1 MNLEQNLNELL
12 SDLNV
17 FYRKLQNYH
26 WNVTGQDFFQAH
38 SKLEEL
44 YNEINEQIDE
54 IAEHILILGEEP
66 LGTLKDY
73 LEKANI
79 TEAENKKIKSQEV
92 FQTILK
98 DYKKLLEKVT
108 EIKEIKYAWGSCSNK
123 KNITI
128 NLELI
133 KYSQKAIRYVILHEL
148 CHIKYMNH
156 SKEFWELVEKYMPK
170 YKEVQK
176 EFK

>member
-38 SKLEEL
+38 AKLEEL

-73 LEKANI
+73 LEKTNI
-79 TEAENKKIKSQEV
+79 TEAENKKIKSQEI
-92 FQTILK
+92 FQIILK
-98 DYKKLLEKVT
+98 DYKKLLEKT
-108 EIKEIKYAWGSCSNK
+108 IEIKE
-123 KNITI
+123 
-128 NLELI
+128 
-133 KYSQKAIRYVILHEL
+133 KAE
-148 CHIKYMNH
+148 
-156 SKEFWELVEKYMPK
+156 E
-170 YKEVQK
+170 QK
-176 EFK
+176 EYSTSALMDEYILNYKKIIWMLKQKEE